1 MAELRLHVV
10 RTDSLYLFLRQ
21 GPIKSPNWQ
30 MQAFPA
36 VHLSARPPH
45 RPLKSIKVVVPACTY
60 EREDACSQ

>member
-45 RPLKSIKVVVPACTY
+45 RPLKSIKVVVPA
-60 EREDACSQ
+60 